1 MNGSIIWRVFWKE
14 YRTQRTLWIAMV
26 LLIVVLQLITLVATV
41 VLGGEDAVAPLF
53 TLAMV
58 LSALYALGC
67 GATLFAAEHEA
78 GTFEFQRI
86 LPVAPWR
93 LFLGKVAFA
102 VLSTIAMLGVC
113 WGAASLLAGWQW
125 PATKTHVGLWSLCGV
140 GALELLAWAVFFSLL
155 STRPLKAAILAIV
168 VVSVIDHFVYAGLGV
183 GVTYR
188 AETYLSPAAVPYR
201 LAIVAVV
208 ALLDVWLGCS
218 WFARAT
224 LTSGEAERGDE
235 ATLDQPV
242 EVTTAAAPQRTIIL
256 GRLLW
261 QQWRQSIGMMGTL
274 ALLVIPMV
282 LFALYAWHIEPLD
295 RYRYNII
302 VLLCA
307 AMASLMGTCV
317 FLGDQR
323 RESFRIL
330 TEHGVGPRWV
340 WLSRQLVWIPPV
352 ILLTLAVLPL
362 FFLRYFHELDR
373 LARHLPLYWQPS
385 HFSVMLGD
393 AAQVGF
399 FLSSVALGYAAGQ
412 LCSMFF
418 RSGLLAVVFGLMLS
432 LVLCIWAGL
441 MWWWEV
447 PLVWSVA
454 PIPWFL
460 LLATWL
466 RTPGWLLQR
475 NRARAWLRPA
485 LALAVPAVLLLVGV
499 PRFRAY
505 QIPYVDPG
513 FSPEEFAQ
521 AITPEEEET
530 SEMYR
535 RALDRYVSFPLEPL
549 VNGEQQEP
557 KPDPYPELTDRE
569 KTWVESNGEAMA
581 LAMQASRRE
590 ACNFTAPGG
599 LLDPK
604 QTQAG
609 RRYPGTLARL
619 LVVSGRQFQSEG
631 KLDAAW
637 KRYLAAL
644 RISAQLRHRASRPG
658 SGDFLEQLVYR
669 ALPFW
674 AGAAD
679 QTPERIRRAIR
690 ELENLQRNLPSR
702 TEAIKSDYLFA
713 RDVLAGDPE
722 ALAATKMGKRTMI
735 KRMLWARWMPWEH
748 ARAVRLLNRQT
759 TYALQVISHAEE
771 ASASGQR
778 IPRWD
783 DRYLPSRW
791 ESYDHWEPWYA
802 LRKQVREGYGYSDSL
817 FRSVIRDFL
826 RIETSRRAGK
836 LQLALEAWRIEHGQL
851 PDTLDQLVGAYL
863 DRLPIDPGSGEPF
876 RYFREGLPYAG
887 EWDRSGL
894 YGTLQVV
901 KPNVPFVW
909 STGWYVYLVDS
920 NEKRITG
927 RYSIRHSDPY
937 DDHYSAHGPRSESEI
952 WAWGWLYPLRNP
964 VEQQPGVAS
973 RQKDSRGVLVAG
985 ANAIQEGTGQ

>member
-1 MNGSIIWRVFWKE
+1 MNGSIIRRVFWKE

-41 VLGGEDAVAPLF
+41 AIGGEDAVVPLF

-86 LPVAPWR
+86 LPVAAWR

-102 VLSTIAMLGVC
+102 VLSTIAMLGVG

-125 PATKTHVGLWSLCGV
+125 PDTKTHVGLWSLCGV
-140 GALELLAWAVFFSLL
+140 GAFELLAWAVFFSLL
-155 STRPLKAAILAIV
+155 STRPLKAAILAMT
-168 VVSVIDHFVYAGLGV
+168 VVSVIVHFVYASLGV
-183 GVTYR
+183 GETYN

-201 LAIVAVV
+201 LAIVAMV
-208 ALLDVWLGCS
+208 ALLDVWLGCR

-224 LTSGEAERGDE
+224 ITSGEAERGDE
-235 ATLDQPV
+235 ARLDQPV
-242 EVTTAAAPQRTIIL
+242 DVSAAASPQRRMIL

-261 QQWRQSIGMMGTL
+261 QQWRQSVGMMGTL

-282 LFALYAWHIEPLD
+282 LFALYAWHIEPFY

-302 VLLCA
+302 VLLSA
-307 AMASLMGTCV
+307 AMASLMGVCV

-352 ILLTLAVLPL
+352 ILLTLTVLPL

-373 LARHLPLYWQPS
+373 LTRHLPYGWEPS

-399 FLSSVALGYAAGQ
+399 FLVSVALGYATGQ

-418 RSGLLAVVFGLMLS
+418 RSGLLAVVFGLILS
-432 LVLCIWAGL
+432 LVLCSWAGL

-460 LLATWL
+460 LLATW
-466 RTPGWLLQR
+466 RRAPDWLLQR

-485 LALAVPAVLLLVGV
+485 LTLAVPAVLLLVGV
-499 PRFRAY
+499 PLFRLY
-505 QIPYVDPG
+505 QIPYIDPG
-513 FSPEEFAQ
+513 FSPEKFAR

-530 SEMYR
+530 VEMYR
-535 RALDRYVSFPLEPL
+535 RALDRYVSPPPKPE
-549 VNGEQQEP
+549 VIDESQEP
-557 KPDPYPELTDRE
+557 KPDPYPELTDRQ
-569 KTWVESNGEAMA
+569 KTWVDSNGEAMA

-590 ACNFTAPGG
+590 ACIFSGPGG
-599 LLDPK
+599 FYDPK
-604 QTQAG
+604 QTDSG
-609 RRYPGTLARL
+609 RRNPSDLANL
-619 LVVSGRQFQSEG
+619 LVVSGRQLQLQG
-631 KLDAAW
+631 QLDAAW
-637 KRYLAAL
+637 ERYLAAL
-644 RISAQLRHRASRPG
+644 RISVQLRHRATWPVSA
-658 SGDFLEQLVYR
+658 DFLERSVYR
-669 ALPFW
+669 ALPYW

-679 QTPERIRRAIR
+679 QTPDRIHRAIQ
-690 ELENLQRNLPSR
+690 EVDKLQQNLPSY
-702 TEAIKSDYLFA
+702 TDVIKSEYLHA
-713 RDVLAGDPE
+713 RDAIAGDPE
-722 ALAATKMGKRTMI
+722 ALAATKMKNHEMI

-748 ARAVRLLNRQT
+748 ARAMRLLNRQT
-759 TYALQVISHAEE
+759 AFVLKVLAAKEQLAANDLRISR
-771 ASASGQR
+771 R
-778 IPRWD
+778 IPWQQRREDWQSHIYYY
-783 DRYLPSRW
+783 RYR
-791 ESYDHWEPWYA
+791 YWEPTFA
-802 LRKQVREGYGYSDSL
+802 LRKQVNWVSISGDRISMLVRGL
-817 FRSVIRDFL
+817 MK
-826 RIETSRRAGK
+826 IETARRAVK
-836 LQLALEAWRIEHGQL
+836 LQLALEAWKTEHGQV

-863 DRLPIDPGSGEPF
+863 DRLPIDPGSGEAF
-876 RYFREGLPYAG
+876 RYFRDGLP
-887 EWDRSGL
+887 L
-894 YGTLQVV
+894 L
-901 KPNVPFVW
+901 KPDTPLVW
-909 STGWYVYLVDS
+909 STGWYVYVSDS
-920 NEKRITG
+920 DEKRITG

-952 WAWGWLYPLRNP
+952 WAWGWLYPLQKS
-964 VEQQPGVAS
+964 VGQQPGVAS
-973 RQKDSRGVLVAG
+973 RQEASQDVLVVE
-985 ANAIQEGTGQ
+985 ANAIQEGAGQ